1 MSQQGKLSQ
10 AKGHNLLPCLL
21 SFLEK
26 CYKNGGDTKGLEER
40 HNVKVHLIS
49 AHTFPIPIC
58 VTVLQQRG
66 KKNGANDM

>member
-26 CYKNGGDTKGLEER
+26 CYKNGGDTKGLEEC

-49 AHTFPIPIC
+49 AHT
-58 VTVLQQRG
+58 R
-66 KKNGANDM
+66 

>member
-26 CYKNGGDTKGLEER
+26 CYKNGGDTKGLEEGHR
-40 HNVKVHLIS
+40 VKVHLTS
-49 AHTFPIPIC
+49 AHT
-58 VTVLQQRG
+58 R
-66 KKNGANDM
+66 